1 MTNENKR
8 FHITIK
14 DNETGEIQLEH
25 DANVILG
32 SCVLD
37 KHQTAGIVAI
47 KGNTFDIARAMDA
60 VHAVI
65 KQAGEQCPEALLLSL
80 LIGMHD
86 KDKKETVVEEKEI

>member
-1 MTNENKR
+1 MANENKR

-14 DNETGEIQLEH
+14 DNETGEIKIEH

-32 SCVLD
+32 SCVLNE
-37 KHQTAGIVAI
+37 HQTTTIVAI
-47 KGNTFDIARAMDA
+47 KGNAYDIAIAMDA
-60 VHAVI
+60 VHAAI

-86 KDKKETVVEEKEI
+86 KDKETVVKTEI